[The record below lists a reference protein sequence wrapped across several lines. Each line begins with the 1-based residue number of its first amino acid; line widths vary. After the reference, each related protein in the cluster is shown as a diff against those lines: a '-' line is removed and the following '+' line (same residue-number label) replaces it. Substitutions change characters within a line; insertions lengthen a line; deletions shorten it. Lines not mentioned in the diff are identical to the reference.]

1 MNSVLEAL
9 PLQAQDVPAAAPKYT
24 VERYAPD
31 CRAEWDGFIA
41 AGKNATFM
49 FRRDYMDYHADRFED
64 HSLVLRKDGQIAA
77 LLPANLRPD
86 GVLVSHQGLTYGGFV
101 LRRDATLAAVIEIV
115 EAALAFLQAVGVAE
129 LVYKRM
135 PRFYNTLPD
144 DDIDYA
150 LFMLEAK
157 LVRRDCSLVVCGAD
171 RLPVSRGK
179 KSKINKGGRAGLTVV
194 QDERFEPFWHR
205 VLEPRL
211 RQRFG
216 VRPVHS
222 VEEIGRLAARLP
234 EHVKQFSAY
243 AGGDIVAGVTV
254 YETPAVAHMQ
264 YIAVTPEGERL
275 CALEFLFDWL
285 MRERYADKAYFDFGI
300 CNEREGRVLNRG
312 LLQFKEGFGA
322 RTFAHDHYLIDTG
335 SAARLAA
342 CLQGPAEP

>member
-1 MNSVLEAL
+1 MCLPRRRSTRWSVTCRIA
-9 PLQAQDVPAAAPKYT
+9 VP
-24 VERYAPD
+24 R
-31 CRAEWDGFIA
+31 DGFIDV
-41 AGKNATFM
+41 GKNATFM

-115 EAALAFLQAVGVAE
+115 EAALVFLQAVGVAE

-179 KSKINKGGRAGLTVV
+179 KRKINKGGRAGLTVV

-205 VLEPRL
+205 VLEPRPW
-211 RQRFG
+211 QRFG

-234 EHVKQFSAY
+234 QHVSSSRPMPA
-243 AGGDIVAGVTV
+243 AIVAGVTV
-254 YETPAVAHMQ
+254 YETPTVAHMR
-264 YIAVTPEGERL
+264 VHRRHPRGRTPVRARVPVRL
-275 CALEFLFDWL
+275 
-285 MRERYADKAYFDFGI
+285 ADARTL
-300 CNEREGRVLNRG
+300 CRQG
-312 LLQFKEGFGA
+312 LLRFRSATSA
-322 RTFAHDHYLIDTG
+322 R
-335 SAARLAA
+335 AAF
-342 CLQGPAEP
+342 